1 MMVFPRIY
9 KFIFSINIIQ
19 ILVCR
24 KIKFIKLLEEET
36 QLESFQFKLIHLKA
50 MLRSL

>member
-1 MMVFPRIY
+1 
-9 KFIFSINIIQ
+9 
-19 ILVCR
+19 
-24 KIKFIKLLEEET
+24 LLEEET